1 MSNFLLVHGAWHGGW
16 CWAKIASLLE
26 AQGHQ
31 VMAPDLPGHGDD
43 KTPTETVTLES
54 YVDRIC
60 SILSTQKEPVV
71 LAGHSMGGVVIT
83 QAAERCPDQ
92 IGALVYLCAFL
103 PRNGESLLTWASQDR
118 ESMVNP
124 KTTERRSERV
134 LEFKREHLREAFY
147 ALCSEEDIAL
157 ARSRI
162 VDQALAPFRTPVMTT
177 AERWGRIPRYYIE
190 CAQDCA
196 ITLQLQQE
204 MQKHTPCRSVFSID
218 TDHSPF
224 FSATDQL
231 ADVLGQIASQ

>member
-92 IGALVYLCAFL
+92 IAALVYLCAFL
-103 PRNGESLLTWASQDR
+103 PRNGESLMTWALQDR
-118 ESMVNP
+118 ESRVNP
-124 KTTERRSERV
+124 KTTELCSEGV
-134 LEFKREHLREAFY
+134 LRFKPEYMRDAFY
-147 ALCSEEDIAL
+147 AQCSDEDVAL

-162 VDQALAPFRTPVMTT
+162 VDQSLAPFRTPVITT
-177 AERWGRIPRYYIE
+177 IEGWGRMPRYYIE
-190 CAQDCA
+190 CEQDCA
-196 ITLQLQQE
+196 ITLKLQQE
-204 MQKHTPCRSVFSID
+204 MQ
-218 TDHSPF
+218 
-224 FSATDQL
+224 
-231 ADVLGQIASQ
+231 